1 MKIKQYSFK
10 PFFDILHLTL
20 YEQIK
25 RRYFLNSSKVINAQK
40 LFVTSQEHEW
50 IALAKQGSQTAF
62 HQLYQMHHRQIYAL
76 CWRMLADKD
85 SAEDVCQEVF
95 VVLWQKIN
103 NFRGESK
110 FSTWLHS
117 VASNVVLSHLRKQKN
132 WLQRVFSIEEQVS
145 HSLPDEAAV
154 PLDDITEREELD
166 KHIAKLPE
174 RARLVFVLFAVEGY
188 RHEEIANML
197 NMAVGS
203 SKSQYH
209 RAKSLLKASLSEVA
223 LVGGSN
229 E

>member
-1 MKIKQYSFK
+1 MN
-10 PFFDILHLTL
+10 
-20 YEQIK
+20 
-25 RRYFLNSSKVINAQK
+25 NSQVIDAKK
-40 LFVTSQEHEW
+40 LFADSQEQEW
-50 IALAKQGSQTAF
+50 ITQAKGGSQVAF
-62 HQLYQMHHRQIYAL
+62 HQLYEIHHKRIYAL

-117 VASNVVLSHLRKQKN
+117 VASNVVLGHLRKQKN
-132 WLQRVFSIEEQVS
+132 WIQRVFSIEDQTPN
-145 HSLPDEAAV
+145 SLPEESTV
-154 PLDDITEREELD
+154 PLEDTSELEVLD
-166 KHIAKLPE
+166 RHIAGLPE
-174 RARLVFVLFAVEGY
+174 RARLVFVLFAIEGY
-188 RHEEIANML
+188 RHEEIAKML

-209 RAKSLLKASLSEVA
+209 RAKALLKESLGTETLA
-223 LVGGSN
+223 GDYN

>member
-1 MKIKQYSFK
+1 
-10 PFFDILHLTL
+10 
-20 YEQIK
+20 
-25 RRYFLNSSKVINAQK
+25 LNSSPVIDAQK
-40 LFVTSQEHEW
+40 LFASSQEQEW
-50 IALAKQGSQTAF
+50 IAQAKQGSQTAF
-62 HQLYQMHHRQIYAL
+62 HQLYQLHHRRIYAL

-117 VASNVVLSHLRKQKN
+117 VASNVVLGHLRKQKN
-132 WLQRVFSIEEQVS
+132 WLQRVFSIEDQGENTQAF
-145 HSLPDEAAV
+145 EEAV
-154 PLDDITEREELD
+154 PLDDSSGLDDLD

-209 RAKSLLKASLSEVA
+209 RAKSLLKEWLSEEVQ
-223 LVGGSN
+223 VGEAN

>member
-1 MKIKQYSFK
+1 LDS
-10 PFFDILHLTL
+10 
-20 YEQIK
+20 QINK
-25 RRYFLNSSKVINAQK
+25 NTKVIDGQALFSGSNRHNADDSEQA
-40 LFVTSQEHEW
+40 W
-50 IALAKQGSQTAF
+50 ITQAKQGSQSAF
-62 HQLYQMHHRQIYAL
+62 YQLYEKHHRQIYAL

-117 VASNVVLSHLRKQKN
+117 VATNVVLGHLRKHKN
-132 WLQRVFSIEEQVS
+132 WLQRVFSIEEQGPNLAEPSVGLTDDS
-145 HSLPDEAAV
+145 TLTV
-154 PLDDITEREELD
+154 LDQ
-166 KHIAKLPE
+166 HIARLPE

-188 RHEEIANML
+188 RHEEISKML
-197 NMAVGS
+197 KMAVGS

-209 RAKSLLKASLSEVA
+209 RARSLLKESLTASDFISIDEELN
-223 LVGGSN
+223 N

>member
-1 MKIKQYSFK
+1 LDKQK
-10 PFFDILHLTL
+10 KNP
-20 YEQIK
+20 
-25 RRYFLNSSKVINAQK
+25 SKVIDGQA
-40 LFVTSQEHEW
+40 LFSANKDRDNDEEAW
-50 IALAKQGSQTAF
+50 IAQAKQGSQSAF
-62 HQLYQMHHRQIYAL
+62 YKLYEKHHRPIYAL

-117 VASNVVLSHLRKQKN
+117 VATNVVLGHLRKHKN
-132 WLQRVFSIEEQVS
+132 WLQRVFSIEEQGP
-145 HSLPDEAAV
+145 SLVDPSTGLTDDSTLTM
-154 PLDDITEREELD
+154 LDQ
-166 KHIAKLPE
+166 HIARLPE

-188 RHEEIANML
+188 RHEEIAKML
-197 NMAVGS
+197 KMAVGS

-209 RAKSLLKASLSEVA
+209 RARNLLKESLSDVEFSSVEQG
-223 LVGGSN
+223 VSH

>member
-1 MKIKQYSFK
+1 MDSQTTADKHHK
-10 PFFDILHLTL
+10 
-20 YEQIK
+20 
-25 RRYFLNSSKVINAQK
+25 KVIDGQGLFSANKAQQA
-40 LFVTSQEHEW
+40 SNIDGEQAW
-50 IALAKQGSQTAF
+50 IAQAKQGSQSAF
-62 HQLYQMHHRQIYAL
+62 YRLYEKHHKSIYAL

-117 VASNVVLSHLRKQKN
+117 VATNVVLGHLRKNKN
-132 WLQRVFSIEEQVS
+132 WLQRVFSIEEQGQNVV
-145 HSLPDEAAV
+145 EASV
-154 PLDDITEREELD
+154 RLTDDSTLMMLDR
-166 KHIAKLPE
+166 HIARLPE

-188 RHEEIANML
+188 RHEEIAKML
-197 NMAVGS
+197 KMAVGS

-209 RAKSLLKASLSEVA
+209 RARNLLKESLTANDFISVEEE
-223 LVGGSN
+223 LSH

>member
-1 MKIKQYSFK
+1 
-10 PFFDILHLTL
+10 LHH
-20 YEQIK
+20 K
-25 RRYFLNSSKVINAQK
+25 R
-40 LFVTSQEHEW
+40 
-50 IALAKQGSQTAF
+50 
-62 HQLYQMHHRQIYAL
+62 IYAL

-103 NFRGESK
+103 SFRGESK

-117 VASNVVLSHLRKQKN
+117 VASNVVLGHLRKQKN
-132 WLQRVFSIEEQVS
+132 WLQRVFSIEDQGENTQA
-145 HSLPDEAAV
+145 LERTV
-154 PLDDITEREELD
+154 PLDDTSGLDDLD

-174 RARLVFVLFAVEGY
+174 RARLVFVLFAIEGY

-209 RAKSLLKASLSEVA
+209 RAKSLLKEWLSEEVQA
-223 LVGGSN
+223 GGTN

>member
-1 MKIKQYSFK
+1 MDSQINKETKIIDSHALFSGSNRHRA
-10 PFFDILHLTL
+10 DDS
-20 YEQIK
+20 EQ
-25 RRYFLNSSKVINAQK
+25 A
-40 LFVTSQEHEW
+40 W
-50 IALAKQGSQTAF
+50 IAQAKQGSQSAF
-62 HQLYQMHHRQIYAL
+62 YQLYEKHHRQIYAL

-117 VASNVVLSHLRKQKN
+117 VATNVVLGHLRKHKN
-132 WLQRVFSIEEQVS
+132 WLQRVFSIEDQGPNVAEPS
-145 HSLPDEAAV
+145 IGLTDDSTLTI
-154 PLDDITEREELD
+154 LDQ
-166 KHIAKLPE
+166 HIARLPE

-188 RHEEIANML
+188 RHEEISNML
-197 NMAVGS
+197 KMAVGS

-209 RAKSLLKASLSEVA
+209 RARNLLKESLTASDFISVDEELN
-223 LVGGSN
+223 N

>member
-1 MKIKQYSFK
+1 MDSQTIPDKES
-10 PFFDILHLTL
+10 
-20 YEQIK
+20 
-25 RRYFLNSSKVINAQK
+25 INIIDGQAI
-40 LFVTSQEHEW
+40 FVTKKELDEESCW
-50 IALAKQGSQTAF
+50 IAQAKQGSQSAF
-62 HQLYQMHHRQIYAL
+62 QRLYQQHHKSIYAL

-117 VASNVVLSHLRKQKN
+117 VATNVVLGHLRKHKN
-132 WLQRVFSIEEQVS
+132 WLQRVFSIEEPGTQVK
-145 HSLPDEAAV
+145 EASEN
-154 PLDDITEREELD
+154 LTDDSTLNVLD
-166 KHIAKLPE
+166 KHIAQLPE

-188 RHEEIANML
+188 RHEEISKML

-209 RAKSLLKASLSEVA
+209 RAKSLLKESLTQSELTSAEQGVDYD
-223 LVGGSN
+223 
-229 E
+229 